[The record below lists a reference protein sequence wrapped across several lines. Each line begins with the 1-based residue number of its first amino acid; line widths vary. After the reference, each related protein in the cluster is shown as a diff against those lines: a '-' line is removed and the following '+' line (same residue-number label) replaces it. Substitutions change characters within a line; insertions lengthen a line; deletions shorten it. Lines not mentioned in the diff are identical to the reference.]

1 MDEVNTLKEK
11 IKVIGD
17 DLRTERQLTV
27 EKDEQ
32 LQAAKEKIKAIAVK
46 AVKTFQQ
53 TKDLLRY
60 LVKHPT
66 GANLGNLDLEDVD
79 KEILRTSV
87 TYIRPGGILLLSQFW
102 LRQ

>member
-1 MDEVNTLKEK
+1 MDEANTLKEK
-11 IKVIGD
+11 IKV
-17 DLRTERQLTV
+17 
-27 EKDEQ
+27 
-32 LQAAKEKIKAIAVK
+32 IAVK

-87 TYIRPGGILLLSQFW
+87 TYIHPGGILLLNQFFCDLHPLKGSCHFW
-102 LRQ
+102 FRQ